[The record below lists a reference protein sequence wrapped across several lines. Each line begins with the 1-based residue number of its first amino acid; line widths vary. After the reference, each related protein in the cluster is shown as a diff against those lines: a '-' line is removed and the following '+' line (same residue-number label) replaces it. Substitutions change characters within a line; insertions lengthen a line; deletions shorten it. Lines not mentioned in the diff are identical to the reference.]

1 MKYVVS
7 FFGNFIWKLLGGVW
21 LATFWFLLGVLLTCT
36 IIGYPIAVNC
46 FRIGWLC
53 LKPTNKRVGVYFEK
67 YLFLNVLWIFLVG
80 WMVIPYA
87 VLSIAL
93 HIVSIFGIPL
103 VLQWIKVCKVCM
115 FPFGTII
122 KY

>member
-67 YLFLNVLWIFLVG
+67 YLFLNVLLIFLVG

-115 FPFGTII
+115 FPFGAII

>member
-115 FPFGTII
+115 FPFGAII

>member
-1 MKYVVS
+1 MKYVV
-7 FFGNFIWKLLGGVW
+7 FFVGNFIWKLLGGVW
-21 LATFWFLLGVLLTCT
+21 LAAFWFLLGVLFTCT

-115 FPFGTII
+115 FPFGAII

>member
-93 HIVSIFGIPL
+93 HIVSIFCIPL

-115 FPFGTII
+115 FPFGAII